1 METRN
6 ERIENA
12 MNVKVSDNTK
22 KAIIAL
28 ATFEESFWKVCEE
41 LVDKSDNDE
50 TQEVYCDIARK
61 EQKKARESFFVVYRE
76 FKNLLKEKMFQTFND
91 TDYKEI

>member
-50 TQEVYCDIARK
+50 TQEMYCDIARK

-76 FKNLLKEKMFQTFND
+76 FKNLLKEKMFQTFDD
-91 TDYKEI
+91 TDCKEI